1 MEQVMRNALY
11 VVQQAKV
18 IVVIEA
24 WLLAP
29 LAGEQASMDKK
40 AILIPKKRNA
50 PIVMVLAGS
59 KTAASIAM
67 GKEQS

>member
-11 VVQQAKV
+11 VTQQAKA

-24 WLLAP
+24 WQLAP

-50 PIVMVLAGS
+50 PIVGVLAGS